1 LWRTVEQD
9 RKKGWRLIGLL
20 GPAVLLGSVLRLL
33 SIDDLFA
40 RLGRKLGLTIT
51 AVRLSNPLAGIDVD
65 KPADHA
71 LVEAILKG
79 EA

>member
-1 LWRTVEQD
+1 
-9 RKKGWRLIGLL
+9 
-20 GPAVLLGSVLRLL
+20 VLRLL

-40 RLGRKLGLTIT
+40 RLGHKLGLTIT